1 MIMKHVK
8 TAKLIFQ
15 MFFLLGMLP
24 LLSCTSQAQ
33 PVSSKEKVES
43 NLQLAFFNYTIS
55 KDLNGN
61 LETHF
66 INKTITKGRLKDTSN
81 KKVLSNLG
89 DIMCIQYDKNN
100 FVLERSYINNPLN
113 PIVEYVNDDGD
124 LEKRQLDL
132 DRAEFSIKMQL
143 NELTQSIRLIMI
155 DASGKPSTELIT
167 TSISK

>member
-1 MIMKHVK
+1 MKHVK
-8 TAKLIFQ
+8 TAKLIVQ

-61 LETHF
+61 LETQF

-81 KKVLSNLG
+81 NKVLTKLG

-100 FVLERSYINNPLN
+100 RVLERIYISNPLK

-132 DRAEFSIKMQL
+132 DSAKFSIKMQL
-143 NELTQSIRLIMI
+143 NEQTQGIRLLLI
-155 DASGKPSTELIT
+155 DASGNPSTELIITT
-167 TSISK
+167 TSK